1 VTTARDIIA
10 TASYYAWHG
19 TSSVPWEDQAPDVRA
34 EYLRA
39 ADSVEVAL
47 RDAGLLPPDN
57 AEARIEWGVRSV
69 QHGTAAQHVLRYDS
83 EAKAD
88 DMLDYRRHRAPAG
101 CTDPHATKVRRT
113 ITTWG
118 DGGMH
123 ITPWQTVEET
133 P

>member
-1 VTTARDIIA
+1 MTTARDIIA

-47 RDAGLLPPDN
+47 RDAGLLPPDD
-57 AEARIEWGVRSV
+57 AEARGDYAR
-69 QHGTAAQHVLRYDS
+69 GRRDA
-83 EAKAD
+83 AKAIR
-88 DMLDYRRHRAPAG
+88 LAAEKELVAGNIPSWLRPGSPIYPSAEEARRWVIDWVADIAEHGA
-101 CTDPHATKVRRT
+101 
-113 ITTWG
+113 IT
-118 DGGMH
+118 
-123 ITPWQTVEET
+123 EET